1 MHKNRKTYKDTVAY
15 KYAKKVVDREIV
27 CGKYIIKE
35 CERFLS
41 DLERQFDDDFI
52 WEFDLNTY
60 DFIMGFQEMFT
71 FADGI
76 LAGQKMK
83 LAEFQE
89 FILSSLFCWK
99 HKEEGYIRF
108 SKAYIQVARKQGKS
122 MLLGYMGLIKS
133 LLDNYSQIYV
143 CATKRDQ
150 ASIVINEIRKL
161 LSCSIPQIKERYKIY
176 GKANINKIVCTLTDS
191 EMAPLSSDANT
202 LDGLGVDLAK
212 LLWSTI

>member
-1 MHKNRKTYKDTVAY
+1 
-15 KYAKKVVDREIV
+15 
-27 CGKYIIKE
+27 
-35 CERFLS
+35 
-41 DLERQFDDDFI
+41 
-52 WEFDLNTY
+52 
-60 DFIMGFQEMFT
+60 
-71 FADGI
+71 
-76 LAGQKMK
+76 
-83 LAEFQE
+83 
-89 FILSSLFCWK
+89 
-99 HKEEGYIRF
+99 
-108 SKAYIQVARKQGKS
+108 

-161 LSCSIPQIKERYKIY
+161 LTCSIPQIKERYKIY